1 MVCPAILGP
10 MKQIL
15 GQGRVLFTPP
25 FHRCYIFVLGA
36 SSSFAKM
43 KLASITK
50 RGMRRQ
56 KYFPSSLRNVNFH
69 VSYLFKEAIK
79 VRITGH
85 IFSECFTEGL
95 NLDMHVFVI

>member
-15 GQGRVLFTPP
+15 GQGRVLFTLP

-36 SSSFAKM
+36 SSSSAKM
-43 KLASITK
+43 KLAFITK

-79 VRITGH
+79 VRMTGH
-85 IFSECFTEGL
+85 ILVSALLKG
-95 NLDMHVFVI
+95 